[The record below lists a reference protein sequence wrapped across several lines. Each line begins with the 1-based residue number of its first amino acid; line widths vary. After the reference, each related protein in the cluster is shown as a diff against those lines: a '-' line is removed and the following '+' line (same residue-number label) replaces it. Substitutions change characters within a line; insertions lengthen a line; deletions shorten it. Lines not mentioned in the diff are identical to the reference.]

1 MGRTMASM
9 KPSTWPSLL
18 QQKNAAVDECGRGS
32 CAEYPSRQGGV
43 AMAQLQPLQWIAR
56 ILIGVSD
63 TPRSP
68 DLGPHR
74 HLPESHW
81 LRQPLPA
88 DAEIELTG
96 ADLSIA
102 DVEAVARG
110 GRRVLLGADARVR
123 VDEARAVVERLV
135 AAGEVVYGVTTGFGD
150 LATTYIDP
158 ADSAKLQE
166 NLLVSHAVG
175 VGDPLPRDVVR
186 AMLLLRANTLALGHS
201 GCRPVVIDRI
211 CDLLRAGIHPVVPS
225 QGSVGASG
233 DLAPLA
239 HLALPLT
246 GRGHVEVGGR
256 VISAAESLAA
266 ANLEPLVLQAKEGLA
281 LLNGTQMM
289 SAIGSLV
296 AVDAQRLARTASVA
310 AAMSCEALLGTDV
323 AYSAAYQLARP
334 HPGQVAVAAELR
346 WLLRESTLMTSHHP
360 SSHKVQDPYS
370 LRCVPQVHG
379 ACRDALDYLSGVLDV
394 EINSATDNPL
404 VFPQGGVADTP
415 AAATGGGLVI
425 SGGNFHGEPIA
436 LAMDFAKLAISELGA
451 ISERRI
457 ALMVD
462 ARLNG
467 GLPPFLSSG
476 SGLETGMM
484 LLQYTAAALAS
495 ENKVLA
501 HPASADSIPTSA
513 NQEDHV
519 SMGSI
524 AARHARL
531 VLANVQRI
539 VALELL
545 VAAQA
550 LDLRMAHLAAEGSAV
565 RPGAGVGQAHL
576 RIRSV
581 VPHLDHDRMQ
591 GSDIE
596 SATRLVRDGALVDL
610 VG

>member
-1 MGRTMASM
+1 MT
-9 KPSTWPSLL
+9 
-18 QQKNAAVDECGRGS
+18 
-32 CAEYPSRQGGV
+32 GV
-43 AMAQLQPLQWIAR
+43 AARVQRSNREAVICGARATATKQRAGLPLPPPESWHAHR
-56 ILIGVSD
+56 VSD

-68 DLGPHR
+68 HLGAHR

-88 DAEIELTG
+88 EAEIVLTG

-110 GRRVLLGADARVR
+110 GRRVKLG
-123 VDEARAVVERLV
+123 DEARARVAEARAVIERLV
-135 AAGEVVYGVTTGFGD
+135 EAGEIVYGVTTGFGD
-150 LATTYIDP
+150 LATTFIDP
-158 ADSAKLQE
+158 ADSARLQE

-175 VGDPLPRDVVR
+175 VGEPLPRDVVR

-201 GCRPVVIDRI
+201 GCRPVVIERI
-211 CDLLRAGIHPVVPS
+211 CDLLRLGIHPMVPS

-246 GRGHVEVGGR
+246 GRGDVEVGGHI
-256 VISAAESLAA
+256 VAASDALAA
-266 ANLEPLVLQAKEGLA
+266 AGLEPLVLQAKEGLA

-289 SAIGSLV
+289 SAIGALV
-296 AVDAQRLARTASVA
+296 AADAGRLVRTASVA
-310 AAMSCEALLGTDV
+310 AAISCEALLGTDV
-323 AYSAAYQLARP
+323 AYAAAYQLARP
-334 HPGQVAVAAELR
+334 HPGQIAVAAELR
-346 WLLRESTLMTSHHP
+346 RLLRDSTLMTSHHA
-360 SSHKVQDPYS
+360 SVHKVQDPYS

-379 ACRDALDYLSGVLDV
+379 AVRDALGYLDGVLDI
-394 EINSATDNPL
+394 ELNSATDNPL
-404 VFPQGGVADTP
+404 VFPDGGVADPT

-425 SGGNFHGEPIA
+425 SGGNFHGEPVAFA
-436 LAMDFAKLAISELGA
+436 LDFAKLAISELGA

-476 SGLETGMM
+476 SGLESGMM

-524 AARHARL
+524 SARHAMA
-531 VLANVQRI
+531 VLDNVQRI

-545 VAAQA
+545 VGAQA
-550 LDLRMAHLAAEGSAV
+550 LDFRLERVRAAGLEV
-565 RPGAGVGQAHL
+565 KPGAGVAEAHL

-581 VPHLDHDRMQ
+581 VPHLDRDRLQ
-591 GSDIE
+591 GNDIE
-596 SATRLVRDGALVDL
+596 SAVRLVREGALVDL